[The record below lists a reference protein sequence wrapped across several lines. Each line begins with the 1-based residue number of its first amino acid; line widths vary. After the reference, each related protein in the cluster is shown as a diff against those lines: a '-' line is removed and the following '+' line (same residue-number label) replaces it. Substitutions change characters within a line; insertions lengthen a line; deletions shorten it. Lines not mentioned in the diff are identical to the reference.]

1 MQKQTFIFFK
11 NFQSFQ
17 GGNLS
22 NKEQLFFWEE
32 FQIPKVF

>member
-22 NKEQLFFWEE
+22 NKELFFWEE